1 VPADTTPPTPDDLRT
16 QVRELCAHWRRDGR
30 YTPRSDSWLRSPD
43 RAFSK
48 ELAARGLLG
57 MTWPAPYGRGLG
69 QLHRLAVTE
78 ELLRAGAPVALH
90 WIADR
95 QIGPAI
101 LRHGSDELKQELLPA
116 IAAADAVF
124 CLGLSEPEAGSDLA
138 AVRTRAE
145 PDGAGG
151 YVLTG
156 RKIWT
161 SGAHLATHVYV
172 LARTHPRAEGERPH
186 AGLSEFVVDMTSE
199 GIEISP
205 IVDMTGEH
213 HFNEVSFDAVRVP
226 GRRLLGTP
234 GQGWRQVTEQLAF
247 ERGGPERVLTTYPLF
262 AQVLAHAA
270 GIPGVRAEIGRLTAR
285 LAVLRALCRDV
296 AEALGS
302 GRSPVREAATCKL
315 LGNEFE
321 RDVLELARKV
331 APYGPAGF
339 RRDLA
344 EALAASP
351 AFSLRGGAA
360 EVLLSM
366 VAKAEVAA

>member
-1 VPADTTPPTPDDLRT
+1 MQASTIEPTPDDLRAE
-16 QVRELCAHWRRDGR
+16 VRELCARWREDGR

-57 MTWPAPYGRGLG
+57 MTWPAPWGRGLG

-101 LRHGSDELKQELLPA
+101 LRYGSDELQAELLPA

-138 AVRTRAE
+138 AVRSRAE
-145 PDGAGG
+145 PDGVGG
-151 YVLTG
+151 YRLTG

-161 SGAHLATHVYV
+161 SGAHHATHAYV
-172 LARTHPRAEGERPH
+172 LARTGPRAEGQRPH
-186 AGLSEFVVDMTSE
+186 AGLSEFVVDMASD
-199 GIEISP
+199 GIEVSP
-205 IVDMTGEH
+205 ILDMTGEH
-213 HFNEVSFDAVRVP
+213 HFNEVVFDAVRVP
-226 GRRLLGTP
+226 GNRLLGTA
-234 GQGWRQVTEQLAF
+234 GEGWRQVTEQLAF
-247 ERGGPERVLTTYPLF
+247 ERGGPERVLTTYPLV
-262 AQVLAHAA
+262 ARVLEHAR
-270 GIPGVRAEIGRLTAR
+270 GVPGVRAEIGRLAAR
-285 LAVLRALCRDV
+285 LAVLRTLCKEV

-302 GRSPVREAATCKL
+302 GRVPVREAATCKL
-315 LGNEFE
+315 LGNDFE
-321 RDVLELARKV
+321 RDVLELARRV
-331 APYGPAGF
+331 APHGPAEL
-339 RRDLA
+339 RRDLG
-344 EALAASP
+344 EALLASP
-351 AFSLRGGAA
+351 GFSLRGGAS

-366 VAKAEVAA
+366 VAKAEVPA